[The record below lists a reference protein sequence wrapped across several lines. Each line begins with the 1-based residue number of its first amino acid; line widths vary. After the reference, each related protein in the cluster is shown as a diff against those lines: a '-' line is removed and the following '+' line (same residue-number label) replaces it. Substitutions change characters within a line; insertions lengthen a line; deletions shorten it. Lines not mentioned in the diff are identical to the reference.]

1 MTTTFAC
8 ELMSSHSGRR
18 TFDWFWGF
26 VALSM
31 ALHLAVVLL
40 AVSWHPARPLPE
52 KPDDPGI
59 EVDFVIDAA
68 PAAAATAS
76 AVMSAEHPAI
86 TPLEKPEV
94 KPEEKIVSKTS
105 PSPAA
110 QPVKATRNTTAGSS
124 AARGVAVPAP
134 HGNPRPD
141 YPEMAK
147 RKGWQGECLLRVAVS
162 PEGKASAVSVHRS
175 SGYASLDQAALAA
188 VRRWRFLPQS
198 VGGSCMASTI
208 EVPVNFSLL

>member
-1 MTTTFAC
+1 MTTILAS
-8 ELMSSHSGRR
+8 ELLITLSGRR

-26 VALSM
+26 VALSA
-31 ALHLAVVLL
+31 ALHLAVLLL
-40 AVSWHPARPLPE
+40 AVGWHPALPLPE
-52 KPDDPGI
+52 KPEDPGI
-59 EVDFVIDAA
+59 EIDFVIDAA
-68 PAAAATAS
+68 PAAAAPAS
-76 AVMSAEHPAI
+76 SVMAAEQPAI
-86 TPLEKPEV
+86 LPLA
-94 KPEEKIVSKTS
+94 KPEETIVPKTS

-110 QPVKATRNTTAGSS
+110 QPVSATRNANAGSS
-124 AARGVAVPAP
+124 TARGVAVPAP
-134 HGNPRPD
+134 HGNPRPE

-198 VGGSCMASTI
+198 LGGTCVASTI

>member
-1 MTTTFAC
+1 MTTTLAC
-8 ELMSSHSGRR
+8 DLLSTPSGRR

-26 VALSM
+26 VALS
-31 ALHLAVVLL
+31 AGLHLAVVLL
-40 AVSWHPARPLPE
+40 AVSWHPSLPLPE
-52 KPDDPGI
+52 KPEDPGI

-68 PAAAATAS
+68 PAATAPAS
-76 AVMSAEHPAI
+76 TVMADEKAPI
-86 TPLEKPEV
+86 TPLA
-94 KPEEKIVSKTS
+94 KPEEKIVPKTS

-110 QPVKATRNTTAGSS
+110 QPVIATRNANAGSS
-124 AARGVAVPAP
+124 TARGVAVPAP
-134 HGNPRPD
+134 HGNPRPE
-141 YPEMAK
+141 YPDMAK

-198 VGGSCMASTI
+198 AGGTCVASTI

>member
-1 MTTTFAC
+1 MTTTLAC
-8 ELMSSHSGRR
+8 ELLSTHSGRR

-26 VALSM
+26 VALST

-40 AVSWHPARPLPE
+40 AISWHPVRPLPE
-52 KPDDPGI
+52 KPEDPGI

-68 PAAAATAS
+68 PAATAPAS
-76 AVMSAEHPAI
+76 TAMAEEKAPI
-86 TPLEKPEV
+86 TPLA
-94 KPEEKIVSKTS
+94 KPEEKIVAKTS

-110 QPVKATRNTTAGSS
+110 QPVIAARNPNTGSS
-124 AARGVAVPAP
+124 TARGVAVPAP
-134 HGNPRPD
+134 HGNPRPE

-162 PEGKASAVSVHRS
+162 PDGKASAVSVHRS

-198 VGGSCMASTI
+198 VGGTCVASTI

>member
-1 MTTTFAC
+1 MTTTLAC
-8 ELMSSHSGRR
+8 ELLSTHSGRR

-26 VALSM
+26 VALST
-31 ALHLAVVLL
+31 ALHLTVVLL

-52 KPDDPGI
+52 KPEDPGI

-68 PAAAATAS
+68 PAATAPAS
-76 AVMSAEHPAI
+76 AVMADEKAPI
-86 TPLEKPEV
+86 TPLA
-94 KPEEKIVSKTS
+94 KPEEKIAPKTS
-105 PSPAA
+105 PSPAV
-110 QPVKATRNTTAGSS
+110 QPFKASRNTTAGSS
-124 AARGVAVPAP
+124 TARGVAVPAP
-134 HGNPRPD
+134 HGNPRPE

-198 VGGSCMASTI
+198 AGGTCVASTI

>member
-1 MTTTFAC
+1 MTTTLAC
-8 ELMSSHSGRR
+8 ELLSSHSGRR

-40 AVSWHPARPLPE
+40 AVSWHPAFPLPE
-52 KPDDPGI
+52 KPEDPGI

-68 PAAAATAS
+68 PAATAPAS
-76 AVMSAEHPAI
+76 AVMADEKPMI
-86 TPLEKPEV
+86 TPPA

-110 QPVKATRNTTAGSS
+110 QPVIATRNANAGSS
-124 AARGVAVPAP
+124 TARGVAVPAP
-134 HGNPRPD
+134 HGNPRPE
-141 YPEMAK
+141 YPDMAK

-198 VGGSCMASTI
+198 AGGTCVASTI